1 MAYISSTLR
10 NHRRKLRLQAIDRL
24 LDLLCDLHDHLDPG
38 HPDRPR
44 LLREIARWNVEYQ
57 AED

>member
-1 MAYISSTLR
+1 MAYISSTLH
-10 NHRRKLRLQAIDRL
+10 NHRRKLRLQAINRL
-24 LDLLCDLHDHLDPG
+24 LDLLCDLYDHLQPG

-44 LLREIARWNVEYQ
+44 LLGEIAHWNVEYQ

>member
-24 LDLLCDLHDHLDPG
+24 LDLLCDLHDSLEPG

-44 LLREIARWNVEYQ
+44 LLRDIARWNVEYQ

>member
-24 LDLLCDLHDHLDPG
+24 LDLLCELHDHLEPG

-44 LLREIARWNVEYQ
+44 LLRKIAKWNVEYQ